1 MDKNLKV
8 MTKKRITWFIV
19 LSIFIGWLIISLIPL
34 FGLAYGEKLSVII
47 LMAMMF
53 SPAISSLLVR
63 LITKEGFKNMYIRPN
78 FKRNWGK
85 YLLIYFGP
93 SMLLFLSGIIYFLIF
108 PRMFDAS
115 LTQLDEML
123 AMNGPAGATAFHMLI
138 ITALQVVFIGPI
150 INIIPTMG
158 EELGWRGYLLPK
170 LREIYSDRI
179 ALVATGA
186 IWGIW
191 HLPAIIMGHNYGT
204 EYFGYPWLGVLAMI
218 IFCIVL
224 GIIEGYATIKLKSA
238 IPAAMIHSTLNA
250 GAAIPIL
257 VTKGE
262 FNPLIGP
269 AITGLAGGI
278 PFIILAIILF
288 IRIGD
293 KRQ

>member
-78 FKRNWGK
+78 FKRNWGN
-85 YLLIYFGP
+85 IC
-93 SMLLFLSGIIYFLIF
+93 LFILAVYAVVSKWYNIFFDF

-158 EELGWRGYLLPK
+158 EELGWRIFASK

-179 ALVATGA
+179 ALVTGA

-204 EYFGYPWLGVLAMI
+204 EYLATPWLGVLAMI